1 MSGLNTELEKKVQS
15 IFVNSYQHL
24 FEDITKALQEQD
36 FALAH
41 RHVHSL
47 KSNAAQL
54 GKMSLQHIAAE
65 IECNLREGKNNITKD
80 QLKSLENE
88 LTAVLNEYAPLLK
101 ETTPKTAARTQ
112 PLNIETVR
120 EVIKKLEPLVEMGCP
135 ESVNFL
141 DSLGQIP
148 DTEKLIKQI
157 DNFDFESA
165 VVTLAELKEKLG
177 IK

>member
-1 MSGLNTELEKKVQS
+1 MNGINTELEKKIQS

-24 FEDITKALQEQD
+24 FEDITKSLQEQD
-36 FALAH
+36 IALAH
-41 RHVHSL
+41 RHIHSL

-54 GKMSLQHIAAE
+54 GKISLQHIAAE
-65 IECNLREGKNNITKD
+65 IEYELKDGKNLVTKE
-80 QLKSLENE
+80 QLKSLEIE

-101 ETTPKTAARTQ
+101 ETKPKTAVQTQ
-112 PLNIETVR
+112 ALNIEALK
-120 EVIKKLEPLVEMGCP
+120 ELIKKLEPLIEMGCP

-141 DSLGQIP
+141 DSLSQIP

-165 VVTLAELKEKLG
+165 AVTLAELKEKLG